1 MAEIPRIPADVVERL
16 NAQSEAALK
25 RLDEI
30 INDDK
35 WQDSKKTTEE
45 IQFFY
50 RTMEDSPYGMI
61 KSIVHIPAPMDACTA
76 VLDPITTI
84 DDNTPEA
91 ERRSITFRHVVS
103 SNPDEETQPM
113 IFYCACPS
121 PNFMVSPR
129 EFYLYRR
136 HYVQGTKHVY
146 LHVTP
151 EGECPGI
158 DDSVRKGYVRG
169 KMNLQGFIAEPE
181 EGGVVLTY
189 FVYFDP
195 CGSIP
200 AMVYNMA
207 VENQGYTAK
216 GTKKRILANLQK

>member
-1 MAEIPRIPADVVERL
+1 MSDIPHIPADVVERL
-16 NAQSEAALK
+16 NSQSEDALK
-25 RLDEI
+25 RLNQI

-35 WQDSKKTTEE
+35 WQNSKKTTEE

-50 RTMEDSPYGMI
+50 RTMDDSPYGMI
-61 KSIVHIPAPMDACTA
+61 KSIVKIPAPLDACLA

-91 ERRSITFRHVVS
+91 ERRSFTYRNVISF
-103 SNPDEETQPM
+103 NPDEETKPM
-113 IFYCACPS
+113 LFYCACPS
-121 PNFMVSPR
+121 PSFMVSPR

-136 HYVQGTKHVY
+136 HYVQDGKHIY
-146 LHVTP
+146 LHITP
-151 EGECPGI
+151 QGECPGI
-158 DDSVRKGYVRG
+158 SSTVRKGYVRG
-169 KMNLQGFIAEPE
+169 NMHLQGFIAEPE
-181 EGGVVLTY
+181 GDQISLTY

-216 GTKKRILANLQK
+216 GTKKRVLANLQK